1 MRLDFLQS
9 HAWQVSLGRFVILL
23 ATAFLIGLP
32 WNAQLYT
39 LLAAT
44 FGYCIWSLVT
54 LYQVQSWLRSRK
66 RRGPLEDRGVWSDI
80 STYVHSRLSSERSR
94 KRRLVGLLRAFSEGA
109 AALPDGVRRPHPR
122 PQRAVVQR
130 SGRTTARACRCRA
143 TGVRTSTRIFRPMR
157 ANWIDGDAIAS
168 RCAKLLRHS
177 TTARGFRFA

>member
-1 MRLDFLQS
+1 MRFGFLQS

-44 FGYCIWSLVT
+44 FGYSIWSLVT

-66 RRGPLEDRGVWSDI
+66 RRALAQAAPGRPAARIQG
-80 STYVHSRLSSERSR
+80 RCR
-94 KRRLVGLLRAFSEGA
+94 GA
-109 AALPDGVRRPHPR
+109 AGRRARAHAR

-130 SGRTTARACRCRA
+130 SSRTTAR
-143 TGVRTSTRIFRPMR
+143 
-157 ANWIDGDAIAS
+157 
-168 RCAKLLRHS
+168 
-177 TTARGFRFA
+177 